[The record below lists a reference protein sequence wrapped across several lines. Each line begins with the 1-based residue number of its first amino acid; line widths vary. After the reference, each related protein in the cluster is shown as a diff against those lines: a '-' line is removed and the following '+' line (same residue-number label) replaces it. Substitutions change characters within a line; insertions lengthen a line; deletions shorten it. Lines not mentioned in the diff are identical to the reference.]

1 MYLLETAFLTY
12 GNSSPYKKKK
22 LIKYYTQKGARY
34 DRFCSEG
41 SKQNLA
47 Y

>member
-12 GNSSPYKKKK
+12 GNSSPYKKK

-34 DRFCSEG
+34 
-41 SKQNLA
+41 N
-47 Y
+47 